1 MQTGVATPSEV
12 GLDLDERKEGQE
24 PALEMRRPKEKKS
37 PDDKEEKQQ
46 MLPFTED
53 KDTPPT
59 EGPGRPKNSRDSI
72 QRERRTF
79 KPRRKA
85 AIELWAKQAQE
96 KISKAVNSVILDG
109 FGKKNM
115 RSLSSDQT
123 KQAEMMKFEILFNLS
138 PEEDISQDK
147 IFAAI
152 STNISKQIHEECDSW
167 ISEASTQIGRRLTIE
182 EIRNLRAA
190 FYAEYK
196 S

>member
-1 MQTGVATPSEV
+1 MTLLV
-12 GLDLDERKEGQE
+12 L
-24 PALEMRRPKEKKS
+24 
-37 PDDKEEKQQ
+37 
-46 MLPFTED
+46 
-53 KDTPPT
+53 
-59 EGPGRPKNSRDSI
+59 
-72 QRERRTF
+72 
-79 KPRRKA
+79 
-85 AIELWAKQAQE
+85 
-96 KISKAVNSVILDG
+96 
-109 FGKKNM
+109 
-115 RSLSSDQT
+115 
-123 KQAEMMKFEILFNLS
+123 EILFNLS